1 MANPTNHT
9 GKKFNR
15 LTATKK
21 VGLYYRCSCECGGT
35 ALVRSDHL
43 YSGHTKS
50 CGCIQRE
57 LVQQREARVAIK
69 QAERAA
75 AKAARDPHLAALRNV
90 WQNMIYRCTSTTCP
104 EYVRYGAV
112 GITVCD
118 SWAASFDAF
127 YADMRPKYK
136 PGKSIDRR
144 DNDGGYSPQNCRW
157 ATPTMQTRNRKN
169 TLYVC
174 SGAGVRDTTLAA
186 FAEKHKIS
194 YHRAYGVYKQLAVG
208 ADIPTAWDMRALLG
222 LEAPKEKVTHRTVN
236 FSTSPAEVRHVQ
248 NQSVERTLTGC

>member
-21 VGLYYRCSCECGGT
+21 VGLYYRCSCDCGGT

-57 LVQQREARVAIK
+57 LVQQRETRLAIQ

-75 AKAARDPHLAALRNV
+75 ARAARDPHLSALRNV

-104 EYVRYGAV
+104 EYIRYGAI

-144 DNDGGYSPQNCRW
+144 DNSLGYSPQNCRW

-169 TLYVC
+169 TLYMY
-174 SGAGVRDTTLAA
+174 SGVGVRHTTLAA
-186 FAEKHKIS
+186 FAKKHKIP
-194 YHRAYGVYKQLAVG
+194 YHRAYCAYKKLAG
-208 ADIPTAWDMRALLG
+208 GTELPTTWDMRELLRI
-222 LEAPKEKVTHRTVN
+222 E
-236 FSTSPAEVRHVQ
+236 Q
-248 NQSVERTLTGC
+248 VERNLTPPA